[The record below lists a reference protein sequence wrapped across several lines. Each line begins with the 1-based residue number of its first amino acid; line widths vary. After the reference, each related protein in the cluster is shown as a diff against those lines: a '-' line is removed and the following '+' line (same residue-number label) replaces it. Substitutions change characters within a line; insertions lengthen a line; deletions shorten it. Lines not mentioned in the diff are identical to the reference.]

1 MLRTAL
7 ITALVALAAP
17 ALAAANVSMGLDL
30 TGDGQVQTVV
40 YGCGEGTEPL
50 SVKYINA
57 APNFLAIVPIDGQ
70 DLVFVNVISGSGAKY
85 VAGQYEWWNKGSD
98 ATLHDVTEGLDAA
111 PVLSCSENVQT
122 P

>member
-7 ITALVALAAP
+7 IVALAALASP
-17 ALAAANVSMGLDL
+17 AFAAANVSLGIDL

-50 SVKYINA
+50 TVKYINA
-57 APNFLAIVPIDGQ
+57 APNFLALLPIDGV
-70 DLVFVNVISGSGAKY
+70 DMVFVNVISGSGAKY

-111 PVLSCSENVQT
+111 PVLTCSENVQT

>member
-7 ITALVALAAP
+7 ITALVALASP
-17 ALAAANVSMGLDL
+17 AFAAASVSMGLDL